1 MCVCERA
8 CVGVGGLAGG
18 RELTASLLWPGL
30 PSLCQFKLFMS
41 GQWKEYSKIKNASGS
56 GRAWILVQWKQPW
69 EEGLPAWCPGV
80 GWAAGGFRW
89 GVFSC
94 WLGSSSVDRAS
105 AEVRPPHPR
114 VRPGDV
120 ESSMRNQVLQSGRPG
135 GHLQNTASLSPGHR
149 LPCCLPP
156 PVTPPDGL
164 TLCSSLPP
172 TLRWLLTRKSSIL
185 RWPPVNSNESSLIG
199 WGTRSCPPPR
209 APTPPGN
216 YI

>member
-1 MCVCERA
+1 MHRDRVEPGFLCSGNSPGRKDCLPGAQEWAGLQVA
-8 CVGVGGLAGG
+8 FGGECFPAGWVPPV
-18 RELTASLLWPGL
+18 LT
-30 PSLCQFKLFMS
+30 
-41 GQWKEYSKIKNASGS
+41 E
-56 GRAWILVQWKQPW
+56 
-69 EEGLPAWCPGV
+69 PALKC
-80 GWAAGGFRW
+80 A
-89 GVFSC
+89 
-94 WLGSSSVDRAS
+94 
-105 AEVRPPHPR
+105 PPHPR